1 MQIITVIL
9 ILFFVPVSA
18 KAMNSGAGDLDDA
31 ITTLATYDV
40 DTHFE
45 DCPSDADYNGY
56 YDTAENYIVIC
67 HSRDADRMR
76 RTFQHEVIHVLQDC
90 KAGLSNRDYLPLL
103 DQGTILH
110 LSSREVQQFVANSYD
125 EDVWH
130 VELEA
135 NSYDTNEWTF
145 TNMTLNKAIHHY
157 CS

>member
-9 ILFFVPVSA
+9 LLFFVPVSA
-18 KAMNSGAGDLDDA
+18 KAMNTGAGDLDDA
-31 ITTLATYDV
+31 ITTLSSYNI

-45 DCPSDADYNGY
+45 DCGADADYNGY
-56 YDTAENYIVIC
+56 YNTTQNYVLIC
-67 HSRDADRMR
+67 NSRDADRMR

-90 KAGLSNRDYLPLL
+90 NAGLDNSDFLPLL

-110 LSSREVQQFVANSYD
+110 LSSREVQQFVANYYD

-145 TNMTLNKAIHHY
+145 TNMTLTVAIKHY

>member
-9 ILFFVPVSA
+9 ILLFVPVSA
-18 KAMNSGAGDLDDA
+18 KAMNSGAGNLDDA
-31 ITTLATYDV
+31 ITTLASYNV
-40 DTHFE
+40 DTHFD
-45 DCPSDADYNGY
+45 DCGSDADYNGY
-56 YDTAENYIVIC
+56 YDTDDNYILIC
-67 HSRDADRMR
+67 NSRDADTMR

-90 KAGLSNRDYLPLL
+90 KAGLNNADFLPLL

-110 LSSREVQQFVANSYD
+110 LSSKEVQQFVANSYD

-145 TNMTLNKAIHHY
+145 TNMTLAQAIRNY
-157 CS
+157 CL